1 MSHPEKLGKYRIT
14 GVLGEGAMGV
24 VYRGF
29 DPDIRRVVALKT
41 IRRLGGPAADGAEG
55 AQQAAARF
63 RNEAQAA
70 GRLLHPG
77 IVGVYDFGE
86 TSDGRVAYIA
96 MEFVEGH
103 TLAAYIA
110 RRVRFTDA
118 DIASLGAQLLDAL
131 GHAHEHG
138 VWHRDVK
145 PSNVIM
151 TKSGRIKIADFGIA
165 RTDTTGLTMANS
177 VLGTPMYMAP
187 EQFMGKA
194 IDHRVD
200 LYGAGVVLYQL
211 VAGRTPF
218 VGPPESLMYKVV
230 NEVPL
235 PPSAAEGARTGA
247 LFDTVVA
254 RALAKSPAERWPH
267 AAAFRE
273 ALQQALHQA
282 AGIGVPAAVAHE
294 AVHALPVAS
303 EYAPTE
309 RIAPPQAPGAGMG
322 TGAQR
327 GEGGSGYT
335 GTGSAPIHWEAAV
348 LARVEA
354 ALARHVGPMAAVM
367 VRRAARECHDLP
379 ALHARLGEQIT
390 QAAAREAFLG
400 QVQAG
405 GTGSLGSIGR
415 TGGGSMGSAGNAS
428 AGTRG
433 PVSGSGAPGP
443 SPGGSSGAPV
453 SDALVEQAQ
462 RLLAAHVGP
471 IARVVARRAAERS
484 REREVFFDLLA
495 QAVPEA
501 ERGKLLAELARLAGP

>member
-1 MSHPEKLGKYRIT
+1 MAHPEKLGKYRIT

-41 IRRLGGPAADGAEG
+41 IRRLGGVDGVEAAH
-55 AQQAAARF
+55 QSAARF

-86 TSDGRVAYIA
+86 TTDGRVAYIA
-96 MEFVEGH
+96 MEYVEGH
-103 TLAAYIA
+103 TLAAYLA

-118 DIASLGAQLLDAL
+118 DIASLGLQLLEAL
-131 GHAHEHG
+131 GHAHENG

-165 RTDTTGLTMANS
+165 RTDNTGLTMANS

-211 VAGRTPF
+211 VAGRPPF

-235 PPSAAEGARTGA
+235 PPSAVEGARAGA
-247 LFDTVVA
+247 LFDAVVA

-267 AAAFRE
+267 ATAFRD

-282 AGIGVPAAVAHE
+282 TGAPVPGSVAHE
-294 AVHALPVAS
+294 AVHALPLAS

-309 RIAPPQAPGAGMG
+309 RIPPPQAAAPA
-322 TGAQR
+322 T
-327 GEGGSGYT
+327 GGSGLT
-335 GTGSAPIHWEAAV
+335 GTGSTPTHWEAGA
-348 LARVEA
+348 LAKVEA
-354 ALARHVGPMAAVM
+354 ALAKHVGPLAAVM
-367 VRRAARECHDLP
+367 VRRAARECHDMP
-379 ALHARLGEQIT
+379 ALYARLGEQIT
-390 QAAAREAFLG
+390 LAPARAAFLSQMG
-400 QVQAG
+400 MG
-405 GTGSLGSIGR
+405 GTGSHGAGSSTGGR
-415 TGGGSMGSAGNAS
+415 TAQRTATPTAGSAGS
-428 AGTRG
+428 AGTYQ
-433 PVSGSGAPGP
+433 
-443 SPGGSSGAPV
+443 GGLGAPV
-453 SDALVEQAQ
+453 SDALLEHAQ
-462 RLLAAHVGP
+462 RLLAGHVGP
-471 IARVVARRAAERS
+471 IAKVVVKRAAERS
-484 REREVFFDLLA
+484 RERDVFFGLLA
-495 QAVPEA
+495 EAVPEA
-501 ERGKLLAELARLAGP
+501 ARGKLLADLARLAGN